1 MAGSDIESDTAP
13 CLGKVT
19 IGLMGKR
26 AVMSSRGG
34 EKKKK
39 CHCFSLSLSLPNV
52 RVKGTR

>member
-13 CLGKVT
+13 RLGKVT

-34 EKKKK
+34 KKS
-39 CHCFSLSLSLPNV
+39 HCASLSLSLSQM
-52 RVKGTR
+52 